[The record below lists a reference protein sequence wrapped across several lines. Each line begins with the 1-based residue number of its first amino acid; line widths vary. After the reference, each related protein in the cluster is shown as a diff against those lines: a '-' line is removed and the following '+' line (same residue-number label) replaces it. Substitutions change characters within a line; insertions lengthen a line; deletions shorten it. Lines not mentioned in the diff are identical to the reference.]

1 MSDVHEFAQRASD
14 AVQEPDNPPLPWD
27 GWPMQKRQQVAFGI
41 AGGLLLLGALVGLLA
56 LWS

>member
-14 AVQEPDNPPLPWD
+14 AVQGPDEPPLPWE
-27 GWPMQKRQQVAFGI
+27 GWSKQKRQQVAFGI
-41 AGGLLLLGALVGLLA
+41 AGGLVLLGAVVGLLT

>member
-14 AVQEPDNPPLPWD
+14 AVHEPEEPPLPWD
-27 GWPMQKRQQVAFGI
+27 GWSRQKRQQVAFGI